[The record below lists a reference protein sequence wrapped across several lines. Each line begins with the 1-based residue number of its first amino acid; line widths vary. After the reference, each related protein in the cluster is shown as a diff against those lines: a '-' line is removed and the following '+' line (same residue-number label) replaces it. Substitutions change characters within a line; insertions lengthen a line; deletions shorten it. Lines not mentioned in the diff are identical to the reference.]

1 MTTSDAFWDKVA
13 EKYAAR
19 PVADMDAYDRTIE
32 RTASYLNAT
41 DRVLEVGCGTG
52 TTARR
57 LAPYVASIDA
67 TDASGALIDIAK
79 RRQGNDDAQNVTFSL
94 AALDQ
99 GPEGPFDVVMAFNLL
114 HLIKDIPAALDHL
127 HAQIRPGGLL
137 ITKTGCLGSGV
148 SMMRVAIWA
157 ARKLGKA
164 PLVRFLDTADIE
176 AMVEAAGFD
185 IIETGNYPAKPIS
198 RFLVARKV

>member
-127 HAQIRPGGLL
+127 HTQIRPGGLL

>member
-79 RRQGNDDAQNVTFSL
+79 RRQGNDDAQNVTFGL

-127 HAQIRPGGLL
+127 HTQIRPGGLL